1 MSQAEDEAITKFHRR
16 SQYPAPSVNALSV
29 EVMATLLRTMGVDLG
44 NEREVI
50 RVLIGAKFTSSQ
62 VRNSMDHAIALAR

>member
-1 MSQAEDEAITKFHRR
+1 MFQADQEGITQFPLR
-16 SQYPAPSVNALSV
+16 SNHPAASVNVPPV

-44 NEREVI
+44 NERDVI

-62 VRNSMDHAIALAR
+62 VKHSMDHAIALAR

>member
-1 MSQAEDEAITKFHRR
+1 MLNVER
-16 SQYPAPSVNALSV
+16 SEYAVGGVPSAVSR
-29 EVMATLLRTMGVDLG
+29 MAAVLRTMGVDLS

-62 VRNSMDHAIALAR
+62 VKNAMDHAITLAR